1 MKRQR
6 DNWVEEVEEDT
17 KNRNKAQ
24 RVSNSAK
31 KNKLPADKR
40 GAREGVAGGG
50 CGAAAQHVR
59 RTQ

>member
-1 MKRQR
+1 M
-6 DNWVEEVEEDT
+6 EEVEEDT